1 MVLIDALSITNPQ
14 YIKKNIYDFANHQ
27 ILTPTPMTKLKL
39 MLSQWLAS
47 VTRKLQNNFYLYLS
61 ALLTVMVLLDASL
74 FHVGENMRDRAFDF
88 MVKNRIV
95 VPKADPEIVIVDINE
110 ASLSAM
116 AKEYGRWPWPRQ
128 VFGEFVENIEAQ
140 QPKAIVFDILFSD
153 ADVYNP
159 DSDTYFNDVI
169 AGTNNTFFPILRLSE
184 ASDNLS
190 KITPDMIPGIT
201 RTPQDTSVPITPMTA
216 KPIAVV
222 LPHFDAALNT
232 KHLGTHNIYPDKDG
246 IVRQYRLWSD
256 ENGWRLPA
264 LPLIVGNFTHIN
276 PTAALPQDM
285 LINWRGKPFT
295 YQFSTFSDVYTDMA
309 SKVKKRSPNEFTN
322 KIVIIGSTAP
332 SLFDLKATAMAK
344 AHPGVEILA
353 TAIDNVK
360 HNDYLK
366 VWHGKTPYIL
376 MSLLLI
382 WLTALAFYR
391 NIDRDKVTAIF
402 SGSQIG
408 LLVISYLAINFTNVY
423 LDITGPITWAV
434 MYFSVAKI
442 YALANERAL
451 QRLLANDIESG
462 KKGTAVLLMP
472 IVIES
477 KESLSDGILKKL
489 QNKIEDRCLLATKV
503 EYLKGTQSGI
513 WGLFGDMFTVSW
525 AYHHDDKIE
534 AEKVHEDASQLGLQL
549 KSLLVST
556 GIPNDT
562 AVRYIQHVGVLN
574 AERPMDSQWRGLFAK
589 AILKL
594 DALD

>member
-1 MVLIDALSITNPQ
+1 
-14 YIKKNIYDFANHQ
+14 
-27 ILTPTPMTKLKL
+27 MTKLKL
-39 MLSQWLAS
+39 IISQWLAS
-47 VTRKLQNNFYLYLS
+47 VTRKLHNNFYLYLS
-61 ALLTVMVLLDASL
+61 TLLTVLVLLDANL
-74 FHVGENMRDRAFDF
+74 FHVGENMRDRAFDL
-88 MVKNRIV
+88 MVKNRII
-95 VPKADPEIVIVDINE
+95 VPKPDPEIVIVDINE

-169 AGTNNTFFPILRLSE
+169 ADTNNTFFPILRLSE
-184 ASDNLS
+184 ASDYLS
-190 KITPDMIPGIT
+190 KITPDMIPGIILA
-201 RTPQDTSVPITPMTA
+201 PQDTGVPITPLAA

-246 IVRQYRLWSD
+246 IVREYRLWQD

-264 LPLIVGNFTHIN
+264 LPLVVGNFLQKN
-276 PTAALPQDM
+276 PNGRLPQNM
-285 LINWRGKPFT
+285 LLNWRGKPFT
-295 YQFSTFSDVYTDMA
+295 YQFATFSDVYTDMA
-309 SKVKKRSPNEFTN
+309 SKVKKRPANEFTN

-366 VWHGKTPYIL
+366 VWRGKTPYIL
-376 MSLLLI
+376 LSLLLI
-382 WLTALAFYR
+382 WLTAFAFYR
-391 NIDRDKVTAIF
+391 NVDRDKVNTVF
-402 SGSQIG
+402 SSSQIG
-408 LLVISYLAINFTNVY
+408 LLVLSYLVINFTHVY

-442 YALANERAL
+442 YALANDRAL

-477 KESLSDGILKKL
+477 KEVLSDGILKKL
-489 QNKIEDRCLLATKV
+489 QHQIEPRCLLPVKV
-503 EYLKGTQSGI
+503 EYLKGTQSGV
-513 WGLFGDMFTVSW
+513 WGLFSDMLMVSW
-525 AYHHDDKIE
+525 AYHHDDEIE
-534 AEKVHEDASQLGLQL
+534 AEKVHQDATQLGLQL
-549 KSLLVST
+549 KTLLMNI

-562 AVRYIQHVGVLN
+562 AVRYAQHIGVLN
-574 AERPMDSQWRGLFAK
+574 AEKPLASQWRGLFAK
-589 AILKL
+589 TILKL
-594 DALD
+594 DDDLN